1 MKKAII
7 TLCLM
12 TFVMTATARPYAVTY
27 QKSDSL
33 KIVQLLKDAAR
44 QPKGT
49 NLALYFAR
57 RFKGVPYVAHTLEVN
72 KTEQLV
78 VNLRQLDCTT
88 LVENVIALCL
98 CVSQGSTSFDSF
110 CDNLRSIRYRGG
122 AMPSYEDR
130 LHYFTDWIQD
140 NTRMGICR
148 EIQNPNPPFT
158 AIQRINVGFMSM
170 HPDKYAMLKATP
182 SLVPKIA
189 KTEQALNGLTFR
201 YIPEG
206 RITNTRQ
213 LRNAIHDGDII
224 ATTTTLNGLDIQH
237 LGFAVWK
244 NDGLHM
250 LNASSLRHKVVE
262 ETLLLRT
269 YLLRQKSMTGVRI
282 VRLTPSNLYK

>member
-1 MKKAII
+1 MNKALL

-12 TFVMTATARPYAVTY
+12 LATMPAAARPYAVTY

-33 KIVQLLKDAAR
+33 RVIQLLKDASQ

-57 RFKGVPYVAHTLEVN
+57 RFKGTPYVAHTLEVN

-88 LVENVIALCL
+88 LVENVVALCL
-98 CVSQGSTSFDSF
+98 CVCQGNMTFDSF
-110 CDNLRSIRYRGG
+110 CDNLRTIRYRGG
-122 AMPSYEDR
+122 AMPSYEGR

-148 EIQNPNPPFT
+148 EIQSPNPPFT
-158 AIQRINVGFMSM
+158 AIQRINVGFMST

-224 ATTTTLNGLDIQH
+224 ATTTTLSGLDIQH

-244 NDGLHM
+244 KDGLHM

-262 ETLLLRT
+262 ETLPLRT

-282 VRLTPSNLYK
+282 VRLTMK